1 MPIDY
6 DNINKVLR
14 NFDPDADWKK
24 FQQEDPRT
32 KAIEKIDIDIKNLEI
47 QERELE
53 FQKRELEFQKREL
66 EFRIKDDFERI
77 RPRGRKGTQTISR
90 RFQGEKA

>member
-6 DNINKVLR
+6 DNISKVLR
-14 NFDPDADWKK
+14 DFDPDADWKK

-32 KAIEKIDIDIKNLEI
+32 KAIENIDIDIRNLEI
-47 QERELE
+47 
-53 FQKRELEFQKREL
+53 QKRELES
-66 EFRIKDDFERI
+66 RIKDDFERI
-77 RPRGRKGTQTISR
+77 RHRGRRGVQTLSR

>member
-53 FQKRELEFQKREL
+53 FQKRELEF
-66 EFRIKDDFERI
+66 RIKDDFERI